1 MLDILLTMD
10 IGLFVIIIL
19 ICIVFVIGTALS
31 SVTRERDW
39 LTNIAYSIGFLG
51 VWVSVLGVSALLL
64 YLTGKLVITIFN
76 KLF

>member
-19 ICIVFVIGTALS
+19 ICIVFAIGTALS

-51 VWVSVLGVSALLL
+51 TWVSVLGVSAILS

>member
-1 MLDILLTMD
+1 MLDILLTID

-19 ICIVFVIGTALS
+19 ICIVFVISTALS

-39 LTNIAYSIGFLG
+39 LTNIVYSIGFLG
-51 VWVSVLGVSALLL
+51 VWVSVLGISAILS
-64 YLTGKLVITIFN
+64 YLTGKLVIMIFN